1 MNIKL
6 SKATI
11 CGEINAIPS
20 KSFAHRILICDFLA
34 GKSIRTEFNGFSSK
48 DILATANCL
57 TAIRNGQKELDCFES
72 GSTLRFLMPLCAS
85 IGGKFTFFGQ
95 GKLLSRPND
104 ELFATLREK
113 GIVIDQTKEH
123 IKIKGKLINGEYKI
137 RGDISSQY
145 ITGLLF
151 ALANLDGDSKIILT
165 TPLSSKA
172 YVDITIE
179 VLKNYGVNIEP
190 TEYGFFVKGN
200 QKFVGGFEPEGD
212 WSNMAT
218 FLVLGAVA
226 GDVTVKGLNLNSVQ
240 GDKQILGI
248 LKSAGA
254 IIEQEKGKIRVK
266 KSELNGF
273 TFSADSCPDLV
284 PVASV
289 LGAVAKGKTIIKDI
303 KRLKI
308 KESDRVLSTIS
319 TLKAF
324 GIKAE
329 SDGDSI
335 VIYGGVVKGG
345 EINSFN
351 DHRIVMQG
359 AILGALSQEE
369 SKIFDASAV
378 QKSYPTFFNDYLSV
392 GGKAVEF

>member
-1 MNIKL
+1 MNITL

-34 GKSIRTEFNGFSSK
+34 GKNIRTEFNGFSSK

-57 TAIRNGQKELDCFES
+57 TAIRNGQNKLDCVES

-85 IGGKFTFFGQ
+85 IGGEFTFLGQ
-95 GKLLSRPND
+95 GKLLLRPND
-104 ELFATLREK
+104 ELFSALREK
-113 GIVIDQTKEH
+113 GIEIDQTKEC
-123 IKIKGKLINGEYKI
+123 IKLKGKLISGEYKI

-145 ITGLLF
+145 ITGLMF
-151 ALANLDGDSKIILT
+151 ALANLEGNSKILLT
-165 TPLSSKA
+165 TALSSKA

-226 GDVTVKGLNLNSVQ
+226 GDITVNGLNQNSVQ
-240 GDKQILGI
+240 GDKQILSI
-248 LKSAGA
+248 LQSAGA
-254 IIEQEKGKIRVK
+254 IIEQENGKIRVK

-284 PVASV
+284 PVASAI
-289 LGAVAKGKTIIKDI
+289 GAVAKGKTIIKDI
-303 KRLKI
+303 QRLKI

-319 TLKAF
+319 TLRAF
-324 GIKAE
+324 GIDAE
-329 SDGDSI
+329 SDGQSI
-335 VIYGGVVKGG
+335 TIFGGQVKGA

-359 AILGALSQEE
+359 AILGAIALGN
-369 SKIFDASAV
+369 SKIFDANAV

-392 GGKAVEF
+392 GGNLVEF